1 MRLHSIDDSQNIG
14 EGENMAEEQQDMSKI
29 NFAINDG
36 DAFYTNEMSITF
48 GPAQFAFDFK
58 NISPRVDMRNQDGS
72 KTFVLKHNV
81 IIIEPF
87 QIKQFAKVLN
97 DAITRYEVEFGAIE
111 MPNAVKKAEA
121 DLKKLQKQQENPRVH
136 DVPSYLG

>member
-1 MRLHSIDDSQNIG
+1 
-14 EGENMAEEQQDMSKI
+14 MADEEMNKI

-36 DAFYTNEMSITF
+36 DAFYANEMSITF

-87 QIKQFAKVLN
+87 QIKQFSKVLN
-97 DAITRYEVEFGAIE
+97 DAIARYETEFGQIE
-111 MPNAVKKAEA
+111 LPNAIKKAES
-121 DLKKLQKQQENPRVH
+121 DLKKIQKQTTTGHSH

>member
-1 MRLHSIDDSQNIG
+1 
-14 EGENMAEEQQDMSKI
+14 MAEQEQDMNKI

-36 DAFYTNEMSITF
+36 DAFYANEMSITF

-97 DAITRYEVEFGAIE
+97 DAIARFETEFGDIE
-111 MPNAVKKAEA
+111 MPTAIKKAEN
-121 DLKKLQKQQENPRVH
+121 DLKKLQKQQNTPHSH

>member
-1 MRLHSIDDSQNIG
+1 
-14 EGENMAEEQQDMSKI
+14 MANDEMKKI
-29 NFAINDG
+29 NFSINDG

-58 NISPRVDMRNQDGS
+58 NISPRVDMRSQDGS

-97 DAITRYEVEFGAIE
+97 DAIARYEKEFGAIE
-111 MPNAVKKAEA
+111 LPAAIQKAESE
-121 DLKKLQKQQENPRVH
+121 LKKIQKQENTISH
-136 DVPSYLG
+136 DVPSYFG

>member
-1 MRLHSIDDSQNIG
+1 
-14 EGENMAEEQQDMSKI
+14 MAEEEMNKI
-29 NFAINDG
+29 NFSINDG
-36 DAFYTNEMSITF
+36 DAFYANEMSITF

-97 DAITRYEVEFGAIE
+97 DAIARYEVEYGAIE
-111 MPNAVKKAEA
+111 MPNAIKKAET
-121 DLKKLQKQQENPRVH
+121 DLKKLQKQQVNPKGH

>member
-1 MRLHSIDDSQNIG
+1 
-14 EGENMAEEQQDMSKI
+14 MADEQMNKL

-36 DAFYTNEMSITF
+36 DVFFTNEISITF

-72 KTFVLKHNV
+72 KTFVMKHNV
-81 IIIEPF
+81 VLVEPF

-97 DAITRYEVEFGAIE
+97 DAIVRYELEYGNIE
-111 MPNAVKKAEA
+111 LPASIKKAEEQ
-121 DLKKLQKQQENPRVH
+121 LQKAAKQQDATSH
-136 DVPSYLG
+136 DVPSYFG

>member
-1 MRLHSIDDSQNIG
+1 
-14 EGENMAEEQQDMSKI
+14 MADEQLDKI

-36 DAFYTNEMSITF
+36 EAFYTNEMSITF

-81 IIIEPF
+81 VIIEPF
-87 QIKQFAKVLN
+87 QIKQFAKVLH
-97 DAITRYEVEFGAIE
+97 DAIERYEKEFGEIE
-111 MPNAVKKAEA
+111 LPAPIKKAEN
-121 DLKKLQKQQENPRVH
+121 DLKKIQKENSKISH

>member
-1 MRLHSIDDSQNIG
+1 
-14 EGENMAEEQQDMSKI
+14 MAEEETMNKL

-36 DAFYTNEMSITF
+36 DSFFANEMSITF

-72 KTFVLKHNV
+72 KMFVLKHNV
-81 IIIEPF
+81 ILIEPF

-97 DAITRYEVEFGAIE
+97 DAISRYEMEYGNIE
-111 MPNAVKKAEA
+111 LPAPIKKAEQELQKAVKKQDAIS
-121 DLKKLQKQQENPRVH
+121 H
-136 DVPSYLG
+136 DVPNYFG

>member
-1 MRLHSIDDSQNIG
+1 
-14 EGENMAEEQQDMSKI
+14 MADEDIKKV
-29 NFAINDG
+29 NFVINDG
-36 DAFYTNEMSITF
+36 DSFYANEISITF
-48 GPAQFAFDFK
+48 GPAQFSFDFK
-58 NISPRVDMRNQDGS
+58 NISPRVDMRNQDDS

-97 DAITRYEVEFGAIE
+97 DAIVRYEIEYGVIE
-111 MPNAVKKAEA
+111 MPPAIKKAES
-121 DLKKLQKQQENPRVH
+121 DLKKLQKTNAQNASHSH

>member
-1 MRLHSIDDSQNIG
+1 
-14 EGENMAEEQQDMSKI
+14 MAEQDMNKL

-36 DAFYTNEMSITF
+36 DVFFTNEISITF

-72 KTFVLKHNV
+72 KTFIMKHNV
-81 IIIEPF
+81 VLIEPF

-97 DAITRYEVEFGAIE
+97 DAITRYELEYGNIE
-111 MPNAVKKAEA
+111 LPAPIKKAEGQ
-121 DLKKLQKQQENPRVH
+121 LQKAQKTQDATSH
-136 DVPSYLG
+136 DVPSYFG

>member
-1 MRLHSIDDSQNIG
+1 
-14 EGENMAEEQQDMSKI
+14 MAEEQQMNKL

-36 DAFYTNEMSITF
+36 DVFFTNEISITF

-72 KTFVLKHNV
+72 KTFVMKHNV
-81 IIIEPF
+81 ILIEPF

-97 DAITRYEVEFGAIE
+97 DAIARYELEYGNIE
-111 MPNAVKKAEA
+111 LPAPIKKAEQEI
-121 DLKKLQKQQENPRVH
+121 QKAANKQDTASHN
-136 DVPSYLG
+136 VPSYFG

>member
-1 MRLHSIDDSQNIG
+1 
-14 EGENMAEEQQDMSKI
+14 MAEEEMNKL

-36 DAFYTNEMSITF
+36 DTFFANEMSITF

-72 KTFVLKHNV
+72 KTFVLRHNV
-81 IIIEPF
+81 ILIEPF

-97 DAITRYEVEFGAIE
+97 DAIVRYEMEYGTIE
-111 MPNAVKKAEA
+111 LPASIKKAEQA
-121 DLKKLQKQQENPRVH
+121 LQKLAKKEDAASH
-136 DVPSYLG
+136 DVPSYFG

>member
-1 MRLHSIDDSQNIG
+1 
-14 EGENMAEEQQDMSKI
+14 MAEEEMNKL

-36 DAFYTNEMSITF
+36 DTFFANEMSITF

-81 IIIEPF
+81 ILIEPF

-97 DAITRYEVEFGAIE
+97 DAISRYELEYGNIE
-111 MPNAVKKAEA
+111 LPASIKKAEQA
-121 DLKKLQKQQENPRVH
+121 LQKLAKKEDAASH
-136 DVPSYLG
+136 DVPSYFG

>member
-1 MRLHSIDDSQNIG
+1 MNKKAKCQKVISMG
-14 EGENMAEEQQDMSKI
+14 EDEMKKI
-29 NFAINDG
+29 NFNINDG
-36 DAFYTNEMSITF
+36 EAFYTNEMSITF

-58 NISPRVDMRNQDGS
+58 NISPRVDMRSQDGS

-97 DAITRYEVEFGAIE
+97 DAIARYEKEFGSIEIPEAI
-111 MPNAVKKAEA
+111 KKAEA
-121 DLKKLQKQQENPRVH
+121 ELKKLQKQESSISH
-136 DVPSYLG
+136 DVPSYFG

>member
-1 MRLHSIDDSQNIG
+1 
-14 EGENMAEEQQDMSKI
+14 MAEEETMNKL

-36 DAFYTNEMSITF
+36 DSFFANEMSITF

-72 KTFVLKHNV
+72 KTFVMKHNV
-81 IIIEPF
+81 ILIEPF

-97 DAITRYEVEFGAIE
+97 DAISRYEMEYGNIE
-111 MPNAVKKAEA
+111 LPAPIKKAEQE
-121 DLKKLQKQQENPRVH
+121 LQKLTKKQDAISH
-136 DVPSYLG
+136 DVPSYFG

>member
-1 MRLHSIDDSQNIG
+1 VKK
-14 EGENMAEEQQDMSKI
+14 MAEEETMNKL

-36 DAFYTNEMSITF
+36 DSFFANEMSITF

-72 KTFVLKHNV
+72 KTFVMKHNV
-81 IIIEPF
+81 ILIEPF

-97 DAITRYEVEFGAIE
+97 DAISRYEMEYGNIE
-111 MPNAVKKAEA
+111 LPAPIKKAEQE
-121 DLKKLQKQQENPRVH
+121 LQKLTKKQDAISH
-136 DVPSYLG
+136 DVPSYFG

>member
-1 MRLHSIDDSQNIG
+1 
-14 EGENMAEEQQDMSKI
+14 MAEEDMNTMNKL

-36 DAFYTNEMSITF
+36 ESFFTNEISITF

-72 KTFVLKHNV
+72 KTFVMKHNV
-81 IIIEPF
+81 VLIEPF

-97 DAITRYEVEFGAIE
+97 DAIARYEMEYGKIE
-111 MPNAVKKAEA
+111 LPTPIKKAE
-121 DLKKLQKQQENPRVH
+121 DQLQKATKQLDATSH
-136 DVPSYLG
+136 DVPSYFG

>member
-1 MRLHSIDDSQNIG
+1 
-14 EGENMAEEQQDMSKI
+14 MAEEETMNKL

-36 DAFYTNEMSITF
+36 DSFFANEMSITF

-81 IIIEPF
+81 ILIEPF

-97 DAITRYEVEFGAIE
+97 DAISRYEMEYGAIE
-111 MPNAVKKAEA
+111 LPAPIKRAEQELQKAVKKQDAIS
-121 DLKKLQKQQENPRVH
+121 H
-136 DVPSYLG
+136 DVPSYFG